1 MEESGFSSTQSK
13 LLPSKI
19 AQLEIDPS
27 VLLVCA
33 AVAAIVTEPFT
44 DALLDGD
51 VTVTSIGDPDGLVTA
66 PPEELPPE
74 PEPELEPELELE
86 PEPELEP
93 ELPPD
98 GV

>member
-1 MEESGFSSTQSK
+1 

-44 DALLDGD
+44 DSLRDGD
-51 VTVTSIGDPDGLVTA
+51 VTVTSIGDPEGLVTE
-66 PPEELPPE
+66 PPEEPLPEPPPEPEPPLPELDPE
-74 PEPELEPELELE
+74 PEPELD
-86 PEPELEP
+86 PEP
-93 ELPPD
+93 LPD
-98 GV
+98 EGV